1 MQIAQALAGFS
12 AGEADI
18 LRRAMG
24 KKKRAELEKQKE
36 RFVNGA
42 IQNGIKKDLANY
54 IFTKIE
60 PFAEYGFNKSHAA
73 AYALIAYQTAY
84 LKTYYKEEFIAS
96 TMSTETTNTSK
107 LREFVDE
114 LKRLKVE
121 EDKRNPNEYL
131 GDAYLGD
138 VSTVSK
144 KANIVCRDFEYMDGD
159 RVSILV
165 NDEVIVENLT
175 LTYEFRGI
183 NLKLKEGFNK
193 IDFVAL
199 NQGSS
204 GPNTAELRIYD
215 DSENLLSANQ
225 WNLATGSTATLIIV
239 KK

>member
-1 MQIAQALAGFS
+1 MSDISRNSFWNYICSIINSMRFFILIFLFGSYTYSQVESSNRKIELPPPAKKPLIPPVSKQNPNSFTILKNPTNPQKSVMEQDTEYF
-12 AGEADI
+12 ADP
-18 LRRAMG
+18 G
-24 KKKRAELEKQKE
+24 KK
-36 RFVNGA
+36 
-42 IQNGIKKDLANY
+42 Y
-54 IFTKIE
+54 
-60 PFAEYGFNKSHAA
+60 
-73 AYALIAYQTAY
+73 
-84 LKTYYKEEFIAS
+84 
-96 TMSTETTNTSK
+96 
-107 LREFVDE
+107 

-165 NDEVIVENLT
+165 NDEVVVENLT

>member
-1 MQIAQALAGFS
+1 MSDISRNNLWNYICSLIISMRFFILIFLLTSYTYSQVESSNRKIELPPPAKKTLIPPVTKQNPNSFTILKNPTNLQKSVMEQDTEYF
-12 AGEADI
+12 ADP
-18 LRRAMG
+18 G
-24 KKKRAELEKQKE
+24 KK
-36 RFVNGA
+36 
-42 IQNGIKKDLANY
+42 Y
-54 IFTKIE
+54 
-60 PFAEYGFNKSHAA
+60 
-73 AYALIAYQTAY
+73 
-84 LKTYYKEEFIAS
+84 
-96 TMSTETTNTSK
+96 
-107 LREFVDE
+107 

-165 NDEVIVENLT
+165 NDEVVVENLT